1 MIQLLFSL
9 TPKAKKED
17 LFDREKELSELTHLV
32 EMYPIVVVTGLR
44 RVGKSSLIRVFL
56 KESELPFVLVD
67 GRKLYEMAS
76 GNISSLHF
84 SQLLNSELSRLS
96 KSQKILNF
104 LTRIRGI
111 SVGGSSLEI
120 DHKEFNLSDLLEKF
134 DEIAQKEKKHF
145 VLFLDEAQYLR
156 YYGSRGGNDILALLA
171 YCYDHLEN
179 VRILITGSEVGMLHD
194 FLKLD
199 SYDSPLYGRG
209 IGFLT
214 LKPFSFDQSV
224 EFLRKGFEE
233 VKEKIDFDPN
243 EVVKKID
250 GIAGYL
256 VLFGV
261 KYLEK
266 KSKDKALDEVFHTAK
281 ALFEKELNEL
291 KKRSPR
297 YLSILKYIAQGANS
311 WSAVKNI
318 CYANRDFVA
327 DSRLYS
333 LLGTLEKMS
342 LIEKTAKGYKI
353 VDPVLEKLLT

>member
-1 MIQLLFSL
+1 MLFSL
-9 TPKAKKED
+9 TPKTKKED
-17 LFDREKELSELTHLV
+17 LFDREEELSELTHLV
-32 EMYPIVVVTGLR
+32 ETYPIVVVTGLR

-56 KESELPFVLVD
+56 KESKLPFVMVD
-67 GRKLYEMAS
+67 GRKLYEMTS
-76 GNISSLHF
+76 GNISSLQL

-104 LTRIRGI
+104 LTRVRGI
-111 SVGGSSLEI
+111 SFGGSSLEI
-120 DHKEFNLSDLLEKF
+120 DPKKFSLSDLLEKF
-134 DEIAQKEKKHF
+134 NDIGEKEKRHF
-145 VLFLDEAQYLR
+145 VVFFDEAQYLR
-156 YYGSRGGNDILALLA
+156 YYGSRGGNDILALFA
-171 YCYDHLEN
+171 YCYDNLEN
-179 VRILITGSEVGMLHD
+179 VKILITGSEVGMLHD
-194 FLKLD
+194 FLKMD

-209 IGFLT
+209 IGFLA
-214 LKPFSFDQSV
+214 LKPFSFDKSV
-224 EFLRKGFEE
+224 EFLRKGFQE
-233 VKEKIDFDPN
+233 VKEKIDFDLN

-261 KYLEK
+261 KYIEK

-281 ALFEKELNEL
+281 ALFEKELSEL

-297 YLSILKYIAQGANS
+297 YLSILKYIAQGANN
-311 WSAVKNI
+311 WSALKNV

>member
-1 MIQLLFSL
+1 MLFSL
-9 TPKAKKED
+9 TPKTKKEE
-17 LFDREKELSELTHLV
+17 LFDREEELSELTRLV
-32 EMYPIVVVTGLR
+32 ETYPIVVVTGLR

-56 KESELPFVLVD
+56 KESKLPFVMVD
-67 GRKLYEMAS
+67 GRKLYEMTS
-76 GNISSLHF
+76 GNISSLQL

-104 LTRIRGI
+104 LTRVRGI
-111 SVGGSSLEI
+111 SFGGSSLEI
-120 DHKEFNLSDLLEKF
+120 DPKKFSLSDLLEKF
-134 DEIAQKEKKHF
+134 NDIGEKDKRHF
-145 VLFLDEAQYLR
+145 VVFFDEAQYLR
-156 YYGSRGGNDILALLA
+156 YYGSRGGNDILALFA
-171 YCYDHLEN
+171 YCYDNLEN
-179 VRILITGSEVGMLHD
+179 VKILITGSEVGMLHD
-194 FLKLD
+194 FLKMD

-214 LKPFSFDQSV
+214 LKPFSFDKSV
-224 EFLRKGFEE
+224 EFLRKGFQE
-233 VKEKIDFDPN
+233 VKEKIDFDLN

-261 KYLEK
+261 KYIEK

-281 ALFEKELNEL
+281 ALFEKELSEL

-297 YLSILKYIAQGANS
+297 YLSILKYIAQGANN
-311 WSAVKNI
+311 WSALKNV